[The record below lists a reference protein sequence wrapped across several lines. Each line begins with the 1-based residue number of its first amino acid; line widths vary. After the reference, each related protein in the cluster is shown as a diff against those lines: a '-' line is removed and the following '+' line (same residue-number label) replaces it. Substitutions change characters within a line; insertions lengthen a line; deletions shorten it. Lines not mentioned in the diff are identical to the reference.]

1 MHSFNLMFV
10 RTRIAI
16 RLRNPSVWPLFS
28 YRVCWYQVLP
38 TYHSMHIGKLGVE
51 FVFGW
56 ISQYESESKRNVRDP
71 KCSFIQI
78 LFMEDLPKQVEDS
91 FKLKSVPNND
101 TKLRHSHR
109 WSSEKGDLH
118 DSEPFFAIL

>member
-28 YRVCWYQVLP
+28 YRVGIKCYLLIIAC
-38 TYHSMHIGKLGVE
+38 TL
-51 FVFGW
+51 
-56 ISQYESESKRNVRDP
+56 ESLELSLFLDGYLNVNLNLN
-71 KCSFIQI
+71 QI